1 MDTSKEK
8 ICHILQFIFDKG
20 ENASQAAQNV
30 NSVYGSD
37 TVTANQAQFWF
48 RRFYSGNFDVK
59 DAPRSGRPIVENVDK
74 IMQMSESD
82 RHISTVSIAQELN
95 IAQKTVWNHLE
106 KAGYKKAGCV
116 GATRVNAKKPHGPN
130 FHLWIA
136 AESQQSLPISE
147 ADSDWRWKVDHL
159 RQRQAKTVV
168 IAARW
173 AGANGGQARIDGQ
186 EGIAVRSERLARN

>member
-95 IAQKTVWNHLE
+95 IAQKPFGTIWKRLDT
-106 KAGYKKAGCV
+106 KSWMCGCH
-116 GATRVNAKKPHGPN
+116 T
-130 FHLWIA
+130 
-136 AESQQSLPISE
+136 S
-147 ADSDWRWKVDHL
+147 
-159 RQRQAKTVV
+159 
-168 IAARW
+168 
-173 AGANGGQARIDGQ
+173 
-186 EGIAVRSERLARN
+186 